1 MSFILNIR
9 TIDWHD
15 ALPIRHKVLWPNK
28 PESFCKIE
36 GDESALHFGVYIKG
50 LLVCV
55 ASIYI
60 NDSSARLRK
69 FATLVEYQGQGI
81 GSKLIA
87 HILNQLKLSDIAL
100 FWCDARTTA
109 VGFYQKLGMEQQ
121 GKEFEKSGVLYF
133 KMAVQL
139 NYSLSIKDC

>member
-1 MSFILNIR
+1 MGFILNIC
-9 TIDWHD
+9 TIDWQT
-15 ALPIRHKVLWPNK
+15 ALPIRHTVLWPNK

-36 GDESALHFGVYIKG
+36 GDETALHFGVYIKG

-100 FWCDARTTA
+100 FWCDARITA
-109 VGFYQKLGMEQQ
+109 AGFYHKLGMEQQ
-121 GKEFEKSGVLYF
+121 GKEFDKSGILYI
-133 KMAVQL
+133 KMAVKL
-139 NYSLSIKDC
+139 NNSLGIKG